1 MVLLIALPG
10 EKDFPHRGTIDFV
23 DNQVNPKGGGL
34 LVRGVIANPISKE
47 GVPLFTS
54 GMSVRVR
61 VPTSKPYEALLIP
74 ETAIASHPAGKYV
87 FVVGADNK
95 IEVRAITLGPR
106 QDDGL
111 RVVAGGLAKD
121 DLVVVGDLHRID
133 AGMKVRPKLQ
143 E

>member
-1 MVLLIALPG
+1 
-10 EKDFPHRGTIDFV
+10 
-23 DNQVNPKGGGL
+23 
-34 LVRGVIANPISKE
+34 
-47 GVPLFTS
+47 
-54 GMSVRVR
+54 
-61 VPTSKPYEALLIP
+61 LIP